1 MAQPEIG
8 ELAPDFTLPTDT
20 IGDFTLS
27 DHRGR
32 PVVIFF
38 YSTDDTES
46 CTNENLA
53 FAELQAEFDAL
64 NALVVGI
71 SPNSVAEHAKFRA
84 KYGLSSVLVADPD
97 HKAIDAFGVWGP
109 KKFMGRDVVAL
120 IRTTFLIDA
129 EGRIADIWKV
139 LRVKPHPA
147 IVLERVKQLT
157 T

>member
-8 ELAPDFTLPTDT
+8 EPAPDFTLPTDT

-27 DHRGR
+27 EHRGR

-38 YSTDDTES
+38 YSTDGTES

-53 FAELQAEFDAL
+53 FADQQSEFDAL

-84 KYGLSSVLVADPD
+84 KYGLSSVLAADPD

-109 KKFMGRDVVAL
+109 KKFMGRDMIAL

-129 EGRIADIWKV
+129 EGRIADKWKV
-139 LRVKPHPA
+139 SRVKPHPT
-147 IVLERVKQLT
+147 IVLERLRQLNS
-157 T
+157 